1 MPVSP
6 PRAAR
11 AAVAVCAC
19 VAVTV
24 ALAACT
30 NSKASVNRRP
40 HLGTATASAIGG
52 VQQLTVTTGKDYR
65 FDPSEIVVH
74 PGPVLIHLVNNGN
87 GDGTGAPHNW
97 TLPIASAGT
106 ALVGPGQEGTV
117 RFTAPAPG
125 RYQFVCTIHV
135 QQGQT
140 GTLVVVSG

>member
-1 MPVSP
+1 MSVSP
-6 PRAAR
+6 SRAAR
-11 AAVAVCAC
+11 AAVAACAG
-19 VAVTV
+19 VAVV
-24 ALAACT
+24 IAIAGCA

-40 HLGTATASAIGG
+40 HTGTATASTVGAM
-52 VQQLTVTTGKDYR
+52 QQLTVTTGKDYR

-74 PGPVLIHLVNNGN
+74 PGPVTIHLINNGN

-117 RFTAPAPG
+117 QFTAPAPG

-140 GTLVVVSG
+140 GTLVVVPG